1 MENLNI
7 EATKYT
13 PEIIS
18 DLSVHALSLVGK
30 SYPENTFE
38 FYEPVIKWIET
49 FIAEGEGKVLTFN
62 FEILY
67 YNSSSSKAFFDV
79 FDTLEEASENGAK
92 IVVNW
97 HYDPDNET
105 MQEAGEDFA
114 EDFESL
120 TFNVVEKQG

>member
-13 PEIIS
+13 PEIKS
-18 DLSVHALSLVGK
+18 DIAACTLSLTGK

-38 FYEPVIKWIET
+38 FYEPVIAWIESL
-49 FIAEGEGKVLTFN
+49 IEEKKEEALTFN

-67 YNSSSSKAFFDV
+67 YNSSSSKAFFDI
-79 FDTLEEASENGAK
+79 FDILEEAVENGSK
-92 IVVNW
+92 ITVNW
-97 HYDPDNET
+97 QYDEENET

-114 EDFESL
+114 EDFEAL
-120 TFNVVEKQG
+120 TFNVVQK

>member
-13 PEIIS
+13 PEIKS
-18 DLSVHALSLVGK
+18 DIASRTLSLTGK

-38 FYEPVIKWIET
+38 FYEPVIAWIEGL
-49 FIAEGEGKVLTFN
+49 IEGNKDKELTFN

-67 YNSSSSKAFFDV
+67 YNSSSSKAFFDI
-79 FDTLEEASENGAK
+79 FDILEEAVENGSK
-92 IVVNW
+92 ITVNW
-97 HYDPDNET
+97 QYDEENET

-120 TFNVVEKQG
+120 TFNVVQK

>member
-7 EATKYT
+7 ESTKYT
-13 PEIIS
+13 PEIRS
-18 DLSVHALSLVGK
+18 DLASGALFVVGK

-38 FYEPVIKWIET
+38 FYGPVISWIES
-49 FIAEGEGKVLTFN
+49 FLKENSDEPLVFN

-67 YNSSSSKAFFDV
+67 YNSSSSKAFFDI
-79 FDTLEEASENGAK
+79 FDTLEEASSEGAK
-92 IVVNW
+92 ITVNW
-97 HYDPDNET
+97 LFDTENET

-120 TFNVVEKQG
+120 TFNVLEKKE